1 MRRAAKVD
9 KNQNDVVQA
18 LEAIGATVTL
28 LSQVGEGCPDL
39 LVGFRGTNHL
49 IEVKDGDLAPSAR
62 RLTPPQKKWHA
73 EWKGKACVANSV
85 ADALLIVGAK

>member
-9 KNQNDVVQA
+9 RNQNDVVQA

-39 LVGFRGTNHL
+39 LVGFRGANHL
-49 IEVKDGDLAPSAR
+49 IEVKDGELAPSAR
-62 RLTPPQKKWHA
+62 KLTPPQKKWHA
-73 EWKGKACVANSV
+73 GWRGKAHVANSV
-85 ADALLIVGAK
+85 ADAIAIVTAK